1 MAPRGNE
8 IETKLIKLKRFVKGG
23 REFLKVDKNVEPE
36 VQTKFAAENLI
47 NSQVDF
53 LVLANK
59 YILKKYLRF

>member
-36 VQTKFAAENLI
+36 VQ
-47 NSQVDF
+47 NSPQ
-53 LVLANK
+53 K
-59 YILKKYLRF
+59 I